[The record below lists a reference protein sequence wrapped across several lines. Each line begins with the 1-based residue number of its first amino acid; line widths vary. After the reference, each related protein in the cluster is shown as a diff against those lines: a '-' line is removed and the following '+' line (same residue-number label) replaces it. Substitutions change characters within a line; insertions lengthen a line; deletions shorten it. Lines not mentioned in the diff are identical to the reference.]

1 MRNCVAAAT
10 LLLAMLDTGVVVVT
24 GAPTM
29 RPTFAGMCGGAELAS
44 CDAINGFCACSN
56 LACTG
61 TLCGCNAGYECSG
74 AGLSGCLVCSL
85 AAPPAGAPTMNPD
98 APSRAPTA
106 GPPSAPEPE
115 STRQLAGS
123 TEARDIFM
131 ATEMSIVLGLIA
143 ALCCTG
149 CFASAIGV
157 AAFYIVRL
165 ARATYEGELLPPLPG
180 GAEWPWWKR
189 MDSDLTAVGA
199 LAQRVFGAVRDA
211 IDGTPAAL
219 RRGRVRLDEESGVEL
234 RFDERPP
241 DGAPPDQW
249 SSAPPDGG
257 RYYDDD
263 SASPPPPSAFS
274 FTDDH
279 DEAMMGAM
287 EEDDSLPRFGDEGE
301 YSGGGEG
308 AGDEYD
314 GSGDDDDAATRG
326 VEVSRGELLIDTSV
340 AERSGAAD
348 ATDEQDG
355 ESSESLP
362 PALALSPR
370 GGTQVVRGSD
380 VL

>member
-1 MRNCVAAAT
+1 MHRQLRRSGQRLSRFPRARSTRNAIVDLLSSSEMRNCVAAAT

-241 DGAPPDQW
+241 DVRLRT
-249 SSAPPDGG
+249 SG
-257 RYYDDD
+257 RVRRRM
-263 SASPPPPSAFS
+263 AVG
-274 FTDDH
+274 TTTT
-279 DEAMMGAM
+279 
-287 EEDDSLPRFGDEGE
+287 
-301 YSGGGEG
+301 
-308 AGDEYD
+308 
-314 GSGDDDDAATRG
+314 TRR
-326 VEVSRGELLIDTSV
+326 VRRHRL
-340 AERSGAAD
+340 RS
-348 ATDEQDG
+348 
-355 ESSESLP
+355 
-362 PALALSPR
+362 LSPTTTTKR
-370 GGTQVVRGSD
+370 
-380 VL
+380 